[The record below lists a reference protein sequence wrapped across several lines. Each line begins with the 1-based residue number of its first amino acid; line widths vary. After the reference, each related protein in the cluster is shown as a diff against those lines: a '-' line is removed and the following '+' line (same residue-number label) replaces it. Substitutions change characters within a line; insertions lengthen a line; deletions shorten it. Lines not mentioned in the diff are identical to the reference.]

1 MAEGHF
7 QCHAVPG
14 IVRMI
19 SDEQKRKA
27 KERVVTE
34 LTKILA
40 IAFYL
45 WVVLS
50 LLEIHRFVVLREVS
64 PASVAGYRIGFAAIN
79 ALILSKVIIIG
90 QALHVGERGS
100 EKRLVNSALFKSAIF
115 ALLLI
120 CFDIIEEVIVGLI
133 HGKSI
138 TASIPQLGG
147 GGLEGK
153 ILVGIMAFVFLI
165 PFFLFIEMQRV
176 LGKDKLQSLI
186 VHKRSNA
193 DAA

>member
-1 MAEGHF
+1 
-7 QCHAVPG
+7 
-14 IVRMI
+14 MI

-27 KERVVTE
+27 KKRAVTE
-34 LTKILA
+34 LRKILA
-40 IAFYL
+40 VAFYL

-64 PASVAGYRIGFAAIN
+64 PASVSAYKIGFVAIN

-90 QALHVGERGS
+90 DALHLGEQLS
-100 EKRLVNSALFKSAIF
+100 EKRVITSALFKSAVF
-115 ALLLI
+115 ALLLVGFNI
-120 CFDIIEEVIVGLI
+120 VEEVIVGLI

-138 TASIPQLGG
+138 IASIPQMGG

-153 ILVGIMAFVFLI
+153 ILVGIMAFALLI
-165 PFFLFIEMQRV
+165 PFFLFTELQRV
-176 LGKDKLQSLI
+176 LGKGKLQSLI
-186 VHKRSNA
+186 VQKRSNA

>member
-1 MAEGHF
+1 
-7 QCHAVPG
+7 
-14 IVRMI
+14 MI

-27 KERVVTE
+27 KEKAVSE
-34 LTKILA
+34 LKKILA

-45 WVVLS
+45 WAVLS

-64 PASVAGYRIGFAAIN
+64 PASVSAYRIGFAAIN

-90 QALHVGERGS
+90 QALHVGERLS
-100 EKRLVNSALFKSAIF
+100 EKRLINSALFKAAVF
-115 ALLLI
+115 ALLLV
-120 CFDIIEEVIVGLI
+120 CFDIVEEVIVGLI

-153 ILVGIMAFVFLI
+153 ILVGIMAFVLLI
-165 PFFLFIEMQRV
+165 PFFLFIEIQRV
-176 LGKDKLQSLI
+176 LGKGKLQSLI
-186 VHKRSNA
+186 IQKRSDA